1 MSMKDKPRKYY
12 QRSTCP
18 DSNITAG
25 ESNRD
30 KKFST
35 LLVTPDR
42 FRSESVVNRKL
53 PARSDQRKA
62 DGDVFPLLPLRDVV
76 IFPYMITP
84 LLIGRSMSINAVD
97 MAWRKKDKKIV
108 LVTQKSPSIE
118 VLKPEDLYRI
128 GTLGKILQ
136 LVKMDDGSL
145 KILVE
150 GLKRVKIESFL
161 YASISNAHLS
171 NGQVTSGKPTPGKK
185 DEHVGKGN
193 LLTVKISYSYGEEKE
208 ELPATSQTGK
218 ITGIKALIQTVK
230 DEFKQYVRLNPK
242 ISVDYINSIQRIE
255 QTGKLSDVVSSYLS
269 IKTETKQELL
279 EIFSPSLRLEK
290 IHELLKTEIEVV
302 RVEEKIHGKVKEK
315 IRKTQKE
322 YYLQEQLKAIQK
334 ELGKEGDPEIS
345 SLKEKI
351 RRSAMPKEVEK
362 KALEEVERLAKMMSI
377 SPEAT
382 VIRNYVEWL
391 IDMPWSKETKDKL
404 DIKRAAKIL
413 DEDHYGLEKVK
424 ERVPEYLAV
433 RKLVGSPKGPILC
446 FVGPPGVGK
455 TSIAKSIA
463 RALGRKFVRVSLG
476 GVRDEAEIRGH
487 RRTYIG
493 ALPGKI
499 IQSIKKTG
507 SKNPVFLLDEVDK
520 MSMDF
525 RGDPSSALLEVLDPE
540 QNSQFNDHYLDVDF
554 DLSKVMFI
562 TTANTAYAIPH
573 SLLDRMEVIDFDGY
587 SEEEKKQIAMKF
599 LMPKL
604 KTAHGFKQ
612 DEISISSKAL
622 NKIIRNYTREA
633 GVRNLERELASI
645 FRKMARRK
653 VEEKKP
659 ARFVVTEKMVEKLLL
674 PPRYRHLIS
683 EEKDEVGV
691 AVGLAVSETG
701 GEILPVEATIMEG
714 KGKLALTGQLG
725 EVMQESAQAALSYLR
740 SHKEK
745 LGFKKD
751 FYRNID
757 IHVHVPE
764 GAIPKDGPSAG
775 VAMVVAIASALSKKR
790 VKKKVAMT
798 GEITLR
804 GKVLPVGGIKGKVL
818 AGYRDGIKTIILPK
832 ENEKDLSGIPSYVKK
847 NINFIL
853 AEEIDRVLDKIFTP

>member
-1 MSMKDKPRKYY
+1 MSLKDKPGRYY
-12 QRSTCP
+12 QR
-18 DSNITAG
+18 G
-25 ESNRD
+25 ES
-30 KKFST
+30 FST
-35 LLVTPDR
+35 I
-42 FRSESVVNRKL
+42 VNQKL
-53 PARSDQRKA
+53 PARSDPDVTSGKA
-62 DGDVFPLLPLRDVV
+62 GGDIFPLLPLRDVV
-76 IFPYMITP
+76 VFPYMIVP
-84 LLIGRSMSINAVD
+84 LLVGRRMSINAVD
-97 MAWRKKDKKIV
+97 MAWRKKGKKIV
-108 LVTQKSPSIE
+108 LITQKNPSIE

-128 GTLGKILQ
+128 GTLGEILQ
-136 LVKMDDGSL
+136 FVKMDDGSL

-150 GLKRVKIESFL
+150 GLKRVKIESFS
-161 YASISNAHLS
+161 YSSVS
-171 NGQVTSGKPTPGKK
+171 PNGKPVSGKE
-185 DEHVGKGN
+185 DREN
-193 LLTVKISYSYGEEKE
+193 LFTVKVSYSYGEEKE
-208 ELPATSQTGK
+208 ELPTTSQAGK
-218 ITGIKALIQTVK
+218 ITDIRALIRTVK
-230 DEFKQYVRLNPK
+230 NEFKQYVKLNPK
-242 ISVDYINSIQRIE
+242 IPADYVNSIQRIE
-255 QTGKLSDVVSSYLS
+255 QTGKLSDIVSSHLL
-269 IKTETKQELL
+269 IKTEIKQELL
-279 EIFSPSLRLEK
+279 EISSPSLRLNK
-290 IHELLKTEIEVV
+290 ILELLKTEIEVMK
-302 RVEEKIHGKVKEK
+302 VEERIHGKVKER

-322 YYLQEQLKAIQK
+322 YYLQEQMKAIQK
-334 ELGKEGDPEIS
+334 ELGKEEDAEIA

-351 RRSAMPKEVEK
+351 RKSAMPKEVERK
-362 KALEEVERLAKMMSI
+362 TLEEVGRLTKMMSI

-391 IDMPWSKETKDKL
+391 ISMPWSKETKDKL

-424 ERVPEYLAV
+424 ERVLEYLAV

-493 ALPGKI
+493 ALPGKV
-499 IQSIKKTG
+499 IQSIKKTS

-525 RGDPSSALLEVLDPE
+525 RGDPSAALLEVLDPE

-562 TTANTAYAIPH
+562 TTANTSYAIPR
-573 SLLDRMEVIDFDGY
+573 SLLDRMETIDFDGY
-587 SEEEKKQIAMKF
+587 SEEEKRQIAMKF
-599 LMPKL
+599 LIPKL

-612 DEISISSKAL
+612 NEISISNKAL

-645 FRKMARRK
+645 FRKMARKK
-653 VEEKKP
+653 VEEKKNI
-659 ARFVVTEKMVEKLLL
+659 RFVVTEKMVEKLLS

-701 GEILPVEATIMEG
+701 GEILLVEATIMEG
-714 KGKLALTGQLG
+714 KGKLTLTGQLG

-745 LGFKKD
+745 LGSKKD
-751 FYRNID
+751 FYKNID

-775 VAMVVAIASALSKKR
+775 VAMVVVMASALSKKR

-818 AGYRDGIKTIILPK
+818 AGHRDGIRTIILPK
-832 ENEKDLSGIPSYVKK
+832 ENEKDLSGIPSYVKR

-853 AEEIDRVLDKIFTP
+853 VEEIDQVLDKIFTS